1 MNGSC
6 TLNQNEIRIKAVK
19 WRLVLSCVW
28 LFTTPWTV
36 AHQASLFMEFSRQE
50 YQSGLPFPFPGD
62 LPDPGIK
69 PMSPTLQ
76 ADSLLTEP
84 PGKPQAVKRALKTVK
99 HVNYSVTTI
108 TSADDKMSWF
118 ILLTFCYCPVNSK
131 SRPLLSGGAETSW
144 HLLYSLLINSI
155 WSESRKKLMPWI
167 DGHILYSSSLNTD
180 CSYRDV
186 FTHLQWKET
195 LTIRE
200 S

>member
-1 MNGSC
+1 MKVSTQLC
-6 TLNQNEIRIKAVK
+6 LTLCHPKDCSPPGISVHGILQARIPE
-19 WRLVLSCVW
+19 W
-28 LFTTPWTV
+28 V
-36 AHQASLFMEFSRQE
+36 AISFSRGSSRPRDQTHV
-50 YQSGLPFPFPGD
+50 SH
-62 LPDPGIK
+62 I

-84 PGKPQAVKRALKTVK
+84 PEKPQAVKRALKTVK
-99 HVNYSVTTI
+99 HVNYSDTTL

-118 ILLTFCYCPVNSK
+118 ILLTFCDCPVNSK

-144 HLLYSLLINSI
+144 HLLYSLLIISI

-195 LTIRE
+195 LTIWE